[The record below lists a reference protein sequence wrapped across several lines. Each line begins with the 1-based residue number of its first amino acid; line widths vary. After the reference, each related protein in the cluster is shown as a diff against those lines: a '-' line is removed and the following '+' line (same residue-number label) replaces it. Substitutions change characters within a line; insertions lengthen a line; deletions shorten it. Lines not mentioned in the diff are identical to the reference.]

1 MMKQQA
7 GFTLIELMVAVA
19 LLGIV
24 LAIAIPAIN
33 DFTIKQ
39 RVSSQAHEM
48 MLSLAL
54 ARSEALKLNR
64 DIRIIPRIATAS
76 GWSDGWCIG
85 PASIGSNCDH
95 SDVIRM
101 FTPARSVSVTSSNT
115 ANPPSFVF
123 RRDGTREG
131 NVGAALKVT
140 SPNLHNDGT
149 DARCIRLTPLGRAEI
164 HKIAPGAAC

>member
-7 GFTLIELMVAVA
+7 GFTLIELMIALA

-39 RVSSQAHEM
+39 RVSSQANEM

-64 DIRIIPRIATAS
+64 EVRVIPQTGTAS
-76 GWSDGWCIG
+76 GWSDGWCVG
-85 PASIGSNCDH
+85 PASIGNSCNH
-95 SDVIRM
+95 ADVIRL
-101 FTPARSVSVTSSNT
+101 FRPARGVSITSFNT
-115 ANPPSFVF
+115 ANPPRFAF

-131 NVGAALKVT
+131 NVDAAMKVT
-140 SPNLHNDGT
+140 SANLSVTGES
-149 DARCIRLTPLGRAEI
+149 ARCITLSPLGRAEI
-164 HKIAPGAAC
+164 AKVLRDAGC

>member
-64 DIRIIPRIATAS
+64 DVRVIPQTGTAS
-76 GWSDGWCIG
+76 GWSDGWCVG
-85 PASIGSNCDH
+85 PATIGSNCNH
-95 SDVIRM
+95 ADVIRL
-101 FTPARSVSVTSSNT
+101 FRSARSVSITSFNT
-115 ANPPSFVF
+115 ANPPRFSF

-131 NVGAALKVT
+131 NVNAALKVT
-140 SPNLHNDGT
+140 SPNLDATGES
-149 DARCIRLTPLGRAEI
+149 ARCITLSPLGRAEI
-164 HKIAPGAAC
+164 AKVSRDAGC